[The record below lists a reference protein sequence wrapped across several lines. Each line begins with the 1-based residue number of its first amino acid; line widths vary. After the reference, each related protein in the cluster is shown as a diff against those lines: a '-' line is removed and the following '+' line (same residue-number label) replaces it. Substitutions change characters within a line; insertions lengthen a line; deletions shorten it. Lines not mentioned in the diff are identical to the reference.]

1 MVRGCA
7 VTTLPVLR
15 QNDSP
20 AKRSSPGM
28 EKPRSSVWLGPV
40 VSAMVLAAFF
50 VIATVLR
57 RSEWADSARPVMVG
71 VSSAAAAIIALQG
84 ARTAAARRGWSGI
97 IAGGLMVAMG
107 LYTLVHV
114 LR

>member
-1 MVRGCA
+1 M
-7 VTTLPVLR
+7 PVLR
-15 QNDSP
+15 QKDSP
-20 AKRSSPGM
+20 AKRYSPGV
-28 EKPRSSVWLGPV
+28 EKRVPSVWLGPV
-40 VSAMVLAAFF
+40 VSAFLLAVLF

-57 RSEWADSARPVMVG
+57 RSELADSARPVMVG
-71 VSSAAAAIIALQG
+71 VSSAAAAIITLQG
-84 ARTAAARRGWSGI
+84 TRTAAARRGWSGI